1 MLLRKPIAK
10 PGRVRAT
17 SKAAGTRISAPLG
30 SRHRARLPAT
40 IASDYS
46 QQATDRTAMHTS
58 FQSLPSAGFT
68 QDCELRRTH
77 RALARVNLS
86 LRR

>member
-1 MLLRKPIAK
+1 
-10 PGRVRAT
+10 
-17 SKAAGTRISAPLG
+17 
-30 SRHRARLPAT
+30 
-40 IASDYS
+40 
-46 QQATDRTAMHTS
+46 MHTS